1 MTTRSDSDVRQ
12 DAGELTTRDASPEKE
27 LSTPPPEGLPKPQP
41 ASVPP
46 SQHHPFAVR
55 VSTWLWHYPRGR
67 IAVYA
72 LASLIIGLTQGLGIN
87 LVSSNLTGI
96 QGSLGISNVE
106 SYWLVAAYTATSVTG
121 TILLY
126 KIRTQFGFRRFGE
139 YGLLFFAVA
148 SLAQTFTHDFQTALA
163 VRAVMGFAMA
173 SLGPLA
179 LFYMFEIFPPA
190 KKLTAGLCFGLAG
203 SQIALPVSRII
214 SPHLLDLGHWHQL
227 TMLESGLSL
236 ICLAIIWILP
246 LTHPPRVK
254 VFERIDW
261 ISYPLIATAVAC
273 MSVVLTMGRYY
284 WWQEKDWIGEV
295 LVVGIIALTLSFMVE
310 LKRKN
315 PIIDLRWLMTPEML
329 LFTGSMLFIR
339 MLLSEQTT
347 GMVGFLNLVGLV
359 NDQLVTLFYV
369 ILAATVAGLVV
380 VSIIHKANRI
390 VYIHL
395 FSIALIA
402 VASLMDASSTADT
415 RPEQFYLTQGMIA
428 FAGAIFLPTSLWL
441 GFIRA
446 LQFGQS
452 QIISFVLVFLS
463 TQNVGAQVGGA
474 FLGTIQILREKYHSA
489 VLVEHISLQNPLVVE
504 RISQYSHL
512 LKPVLADSTQ
522 LSAEGLAQLSIK
534 ITQQAGLLAYND
546 VFRVVFYM
554 SLGCIAVLGGHIIAG
569 RIQTKKRAASEAVA

>member
-1 MTTRSDSDVRQ
+1 MNYQ
-12 DAGELTTRDASPEKE
+12 HGMHQHKQPPEAASPETE
-27 LSTPPPEGLPKPQP
+27 TAETAPP
-41 ASVPP
+41 VPP
-46 SQHHPFAVR
+46 STHHPFAVQ
-55 VSTWLWHYPRGR
+55 VSTWLLQYPRLR

-72 LASLIIGLTQGLGIN
+72 LASLIIGMTQGLGIN
-87 LVSSNLTGI
+87 LVSSNLPGI

-148 SLAQTFTHDFQTALA
+148 SMAQTFTHDFQTALA

-227 TMLESGLSL
+227 TTLESGLSL

-254 VFERIDW
+254 VFERTDW

-295 LVVGIIALTLSFMVE
+295 LVAGIIALTLSFMVE

-329 LFTGSMLFIR
+329 LFTGSMLFVR

-347 GMVGFLNLVGLV
+347 GMVGFLNLVGLL
-359 NDQLVTLFYV
+359 NDQLVTLFLV
-369 ILAATVAGLVV
+369 ILAATFAGLVV

-395 FSIALIA
+395 FSIALIGT
-402 VASLMDASSTADT
+402 ASLMDASSTVDT

-463 TQNVGAQVGGA
+463 TQNVGAQVGSA
-474 FLGTIQILREKYHSA
+474 FLGTIQILREKFHSA
-489 VLVEHISLQNPLVVE
+489 ALVEHINLQNPLVVE
-504 RISQYSHL
+504 RIARYSHL
-512 LKPVLADSTQ
+512 LKPVLNDGNQ
-522 LSAEGLAQLSIK
+522 LNAEGLALLSQK
-534 ITQQAGLLAYND
+534 VTQQAGLLAYND
-546 VFRVVFYM
+546 VFMVVSYM
-554 SLGCIAVLGGHIIAG
+554 SLGCFVVLCAHIWVG
-569 RIQTKKRAASEAVA
+569 RIQTKKRAAAEVVA

>member
-12 DAGELTTRDASPEKE
+12 DAGELTTRDASTVKE
-27 LSTPPPEGLPKPQP
+27 PPAP
-41 ASVPP
+41 ATEAGSVPP
-46 SQHHPFAVR
+46 STHHPFAVQ
-55 VSTWLWHYPRGR
+55 VNTWLSRYPRLR
-67 IAVYA
+67 IGVYVM
-72 LASLIIGLTQGLGIN
+72 ASLIIGMTQGLGIN
-87 LVSSNLTGI
+87 LVGSNLPGI

-106 SYWLVAAYTATSVTG
+106 SYWLIAAYTATSVTG

-148 SLAQTFTHDFQTALA
+148 SMAQMFTHDFQTAVA

-203 SQIALPVSRII
+203 SQISLPISRII

-254 VFERIDW
+254 VFERTDW

-273 MSVVLTMGRYY
+273 MSIVLTMGRYY

-310 LKRKN
+310 LRRKN

-329 LFTGSMLFIR
+329 LFTGSMLFVR

-347 GMVGFLNLVGLV
+347 GMVGFLNLVGLL
-359 NDQLVTLFYV
+359 NEQLITLFCI
-369 ILAATVAGLVV
+369 ILAATFAGLVF

-402 VASLMDASSTADT
+402 VAAWMDAHSTVDT
-415 RPEQFYLTQGMIA
+415 RPEQFYLTQGMVA
-428 FAGAIFLPTSLWL
+428 FGGAIFLPTSLWL

-446 LQFGQS
+446 LQYGQS

-474 FLGTIQILREKYHSA
+474 FLGTIQILREKFHSS
-489 VLVEHISLQNPLVVE
+489 VLVEGISLQNPLVVE
-504 RISQYSHL
+504 RLAQYSHL
-512 LKPVLADSTQ
+512 LKPVLNDSTQ
-522 LSAEGLAQLSIK
+522 LNAEAVAQLSLK
-534 ITQQAGLLAYND
+534 VTQQAGLLAYND
-546 VFRVVFYM
+546 VFMVVFYM
-554 SLGCIAVLGGHIIAG
+554 SLGCFAVLCAHIIVG
-569 RIQTKKRAASEAVA
+569 RIQTKKREAAEAVA

>member
-12 DAGELTTRDASPEKE
+12 DAGELSTREASPPQEQAAQPEK
-27 LSTPPPEGLPKPQP
+27 P
-41 ASVPP
+41 APVPP
-46 SQHHPFAVR
+46 SQHHPFAVQ
-55 VSTWLWHYPRGR
+55 VSTGLLQYPRLR
-67 IAVYA
+67 IVVYA
-72 LASLIIGLTQGLGIN
+72 MASLIIGLTQGLGIN
-87 LVSSNLTGI
+87 LVSSNLPGI

-148 SLAQTFTHDFQTALA
+148 SMAQTFTHDFQTALA

-203 SQIALPVSRII
+203 SQLALPISRII

-236 ICLAIIWILP
+236 ICLTIIWILP

-254 VFERIDW
+254 VFERTDW

-329 LFTGSMLFIR
+329 LFTGSMLFVR

-359 NDQLVTLFYV
+359 NDQLIMLFCV
-369 ILAATVAGLVV
+369 ILAATFAGLVV

-402 VASLMDASSTADT
+402 VASLTDANSTADT

-452 QIISFVLVFLS
+452 QIISFILVFLT
-463 TQNVGAQVGGA
+463 TQNVGAQVGSA
-474 FLGTIQILREKYHSA
+474 FLGTIQILREKFHSST
-489 VLVEHISLQNPLVVE
+489 LVENISLQNPLVVE
-504 RISQYSHL
+504 RVSQYSHL
-512 LKPVLADSTQ
+512 LKPILNDGTQ
-522 LSAEGLAQLSIK
+522 LNAEGLAQLSQK
-534 ITQQAGLLAYND
+534 VTQQAGLLAYND
-546 VFRVVFYM
+546 VFMVVFYM
-554 SLGCIAVLGGHIIAG
+554 SLGCFAVLVAHIIAG
-569 RIQTKKRAASEAVA
+569 RMLMKKRAAAEVVA

>member
-12 DAGELTTRDASPEKE
+12 DAGELTTRDASTVKE
-27 LSTPPPEGLPKPQP
+27 PPAP
-41 ASVPP
+41 ATEAGSVPP
-46 SQHHPFAVR
+46 STHHPFAVQ
-55 VSTWLWHYPRGR
+55 VNTWLSRYPRLR
-67 IAVYA
+67 IGVYVM
-72 LASLIIGLTQGLGIN
+72 ASLIIGMTQGLGIN
-87 LVSSNLTGI
+87 LVGSNLPGI

-106 SYWLVAAYTATSVTG
+106 SYWLIAAYTATSVTG

-148 SLAQTFTHDFQTALA
+148 SMAQMFTHDFQTAVA

-203 SQIALPVSRII
+203 SQISLPISRII

-254 VFERIDW
+254 VFERTDW

-273 MSVVLTMGRYY
+273 MSIVLTMGRYY
-284 WWQEKDWIGEV
+284 WWQEKDWIGED

-310 LKRKN
+310 LRRKN

-329 LFTGSMLFIR
+329 LFTGSMLFVR

-347 GMVGFLNLVGLV
+347 GMVGFLNLVGLL
-359 NDQLVTLFYV
+359 NEQLITLFCI
-369 ILAATVAGLVV
+369 ILAATFAGLVF

-402 VASLMDASSTADT
+402 VAAWMDAHSTVDT
-415 RPEQFYLTQGMIA
+415 RPEQFYLTQGMVA
-428 FAGAIFLPTSLWL
+428 FGGAIFLPTSLWL

-446 LQFGQS
+446 LQYGQS

-474 FLGTIQILREKYHSA
+474 FLGTIQILREKFHSS
-489 VLVEHISLQNPLVVE
+489 VLVEGISLQNPLVVE
-504 RISQYSHL
+504 RLAQYSHL
-512 LKPVLADSTQ
+512 LKPVLNDGTQ
-522 LSAEGLAQLSIK
+522 LNAEAVAQLSLK
-534 ITQQAGLLAYND
+534 VTQQAGLLAYND
-546 VFRVVFYM
+546 VFMVVFYM
-554 SLGCIAVLGGHIIAG
+554 SLGCFAVLCAHIIVG
-569 RIQTKKRAASEAVA
+569 RIQTKKREAAEAVA

>member
-1 MTTRSDSDVRQ
+1 MTTRSDSDIRQ
-12 DAGELTTRDASPEKE
+12 DAGELTQQDASAAQE
-27 LSTPPPEGLPKPQP
+27 TPAPTET

-46 SQHHPFAVR
+46 STHHPFAVQ
-55 VSTWLWHYPRGR
+55 VSHWLMRFPRLR
-67 IAVYA
+67 IAVYVM
-72 LASLIIGLTQGLGIN
+72 ASLIIGMTQGLGIN
-87 LVSSNLTGI
+87 LVGSNLPGI

-106 SYWLVAAYTATSVTG
+106 SYWLIAAYTATSVTG

-139 YGLLFFAVA
+139 YGLLFFAFA
-148 SLAQTFTHDFQTALA
+148 SMAQMFTHDFQTAVA

-203 SQIALPVSRII
+203 SQISLPISRII

-254 VFERIDW
+254 VFERTDW

-284 WWQEKDWIGEV
+284 WWQETAWIGEV

-310 LKRKN
+310 LRRKN

-329 LFTGSMLFIR
+329 LFTGSMLFVR

-347 GMVGFLNLVGLV
+347 GMVGFLNLFGLL
-359 NDQLVTLFYV
+359 NDQLVTLFCI
-369 ILAATVAGLVV
+369 ILAATFAGLVF

-402 VASLMDASSTADT
+402 VAAWLDAHSTTDT
-415 RPEQFYLTQGMIA
+415 RPEQFYLTQGMSA
-428 FAGAIFLPTSLWL
+428 FGGAIFLPTSLWL

-446 LQFGQS
+446 LQYGQS

-474 FLGTIQILREKYHSA
+474 FLGTIQILREKFHSS
-489 VLVEHISLQNPLVVE
+489 VLTEGISLQNPLVVE
-504 RISQYSHL
+504 RLSQYSHL
-512 LKPVLADSTQ
+512 LKPSLNDGTQ
-522 LSAEGLAQLSIK
+522 LSAEAVMQLSLK
-534 ITQQAGLLAYND
+534 VSQQAGLLAYND
-546 VFRVVFYM
+546 VFMVVFYM
-554 SLGCIAVLGGHIIAG
+554 SLGCFAILCAHIIAG
-569 RIQTKKRAASEAVA
+569 RIQDKKREAADAVA

>member
-12 DAGELTTRDASPEKE
+12 DAGELSTREASPQKE
-27 LSTPPPEGLPKPQP
+27 LPVKPDKP
-41 ASVPP
+41 APVPP
-46 SQHHPFAVR
+46 SQHHPFAVQ
-55 VSTWLWHYPRGR
+55 VSTWLLHYPRLR
-67 IAVYA
+67 MVVYA
-72 LASLIIGLTQGLGIN
+72 TASLIIGLTQGLGIN
-87 LVSSNLTGI
+87 LVSSNLPGI

-148 SLAQTFTHDFQTALA
+148 SLGQTFTHDFQTALA

-203 SQIALPVSRII
+203 SQLALPVSRII

-227 TMLESGLSL
+227 ATLESGLSL
-236 ICLAIIWILP
+236 ICLTIIWILP

-254 VFERIDW
+254 VFERTDW

-315 PIIDLRWLMTPEML
+315 PIIDLRWLMTPEMV
-329 LFTGSMLFIR
+329 LFTGSMLFVR

-347 GMVGFLNLVGLV
+347 GMVGFLNLVGLL
-359 NDQLVTLFYV
+359 NDQLMALFCV
-369 ILAATVAGLVV
+369 ILVATFAGLVV

-402 VASLMDASSTADT
+402 IASLTDAGSTVDT

-428 FAGAIFLPTSLWL
+428 FAGAVFLPTALWL

-452 QIISFVLVFLS
+452 QIISFILVFLS
-463 TQNVGAQVGGA
+463 TQNVGAQVGSA
-474 FLGTIQILREKYHSA
+474 FLGTIQILREKFHSS
-489 VLVEHISLQNPLVVE
+489 VLVENISLQNPLVSE
-504 RISQYSHL
+504 RVAQYSHL
-512 LKPVLADSTQ
+512 LKPVLNDGTQ
-522 LSAEGLAQLSIK
+522 LNAEGLALLSQK
-534 ITQQAGLLAYND
+534 VTQQAGLLAYND

-554 SLGCIAVLGGHIIAG
+554 SLGCFAVLVVHIIVG
-569 RIQTKKRAASEAVA
+569 RILMKKQTVG

>member
-12 DAGELTTRDASPEKE
+12 DAGELTTRDASTVKE
-27 LSTPPPEGLPKPQP
+27 PPAP
-41 ASVPP
+41 ATEAGSVPP
-46 SQHHPFAVR
+46 STHHPFAVQ
-55 VSTWLWHYPRGR
+55 VNTWLSRYPRLR
-67 IAVYA
+67 ISVYVM
-72 LASLIIGLTQGLGIN
+72 ASLIIGMTQGLGIN
-87 LVSSNLTGI
+87 LVGSNLPGI
-96 QGSLGISNVE
+96 QGSLRISNVE
-106 SYWLVAAYTATSVTG
+106 SYWLIAAYTATSVTG

-148 SLAQTFTHDFQTALA
+148 SMAQMFTHDFQTAVA

-203 SQIALPVSRII
+203 SQISLPISRII

-254 VFERIDW
+254 VFERTDW

-273 MSVVLTMGRYY
+273 MSIVLTMGRYY

-310 LKRKN
+310 LRRKN

-329 LFTGSMLFIR
+329 LFTGSMLFVR

-347 GMVGFLNLVGLV
+347 GMVGFLNLVGLL
-359 NDQLVTLFYV
+359 NEQLITLFCI
-369 ILAATVAGLVV
+369 ILAATFAGLVF

-402 VASLMDASSTADT
+402 VAAWMDAHSTVDT
-415 RPEQFYLTQGMIA
+415 RPEQFYLTQGMVA
-428 FAGAIFLPTSLWL
+428 FGGAIFLPTSLWL

-446 LQFGQS
+446 LQYGQS

-474 FLGTIQILREKYHSA
+474 FLGTIQILREKFHSS
-489 VLVEHISLQNPLVVE
+489 VLVEGISLQNPLVVE
-504 RISQYSHL
+504 RLAQYSHL
-512 LKPVLADSTQ
+512 LKPVLNDGTQ
-522 LSAEGLAQLSIK
+522 LNAEAVAQLSLK
-534 ITQQAGLLAYND
+534 VTQQAGLLAYND
-546 VFRVVFYM
+546 VFMVVFYM
-554 SLGCIAVLGGHIIAG
+554 SLGCFAVLCAHIIVG
-569 RIQTKKRAASEAVA
+569 RIQTKKREAAEAVA

>member
-12 DAGELTTRDASPEKE
+12 DAGELTTRDASTVKE
-27 LSTPPPEGLPKPQP
+27 PPAP
-41 ASVPP
+41 ATEAGSVPP
-46 SQHHPFAVR
+46 STHHPFAVQ
-55 VSTWLWHYPRGR
+55 VNTWLSRYPRLR
-67 IAVYA
+67 IGVYVM
-72 LASLIIGLTQGLGIN
+72 ASLIIGMTQGLGIN
-87 LVSSNLTGI
+87 LVGSNLPGI

-106 SYWLVAAYTATSVTG
+106 SYWLIAAYTATSVTG

-148 SLAQTFTHDFQTALA
+148 SMAQMFTHDFQTAVA

-203 SQIALPVSRII
+203 SQISLPISRII

-254 VFERIDW
+254 VFERTDW

-273 MSVVLTMGRYY
+273 MSIVLTMGRYY

-310 LKRKN
+310 LRRKN

-329 LFTGSMLFIR
+329 LFTGSMLFVR

-347 GMVGFLNLVGLV
+347 GMVGFLNLVGLL
-359 NDQLVTLFYV
+359 NEQLITLFCI
-369 ILAATVAGLVV
+369 ILAATFAGLVF

-402 VASLMDASSTADT
+402 VAAWMDAHSTVDT
-415 RPEQFYLTQGMIA
+415 RPEQFYLTQGMVA
-428 FAGAIFLPTSLWL
+428 FGGAIFLPTSLWL

-446 LQFGQS
+446 LQYGQS

-474 FLGTIQILREKYHSA
+474 FLGTIQILREKFHSS
-489 VLVEHISLQNPLVVE
+489 VLVEGISLQNPLVVE
-504 RISQYSHL
+504 RLAQYSHL
-512 LKPVLADSTQ
+512 LKPVLNDGTQ
-522 LSAEGLAQLSIK
+522 LNAEAVAQLSLK
-534 ITQQAGLLAYND
+534 VTQQAGLLAYND
-546 VFRVVFYM
+546 VFMVVFYM
-554 SLGCIAVLGGHIIAG
+554 SLGCFAVLCAHIIVG
-569 RIQTKKRAASEAVA
+569 RIQTKKREAAEVVA